1 MRTPTDDGLTNWAG
15 NIAFDARRVHHPS
28 SVDEVRRLVEHSRR
42 VHALGAGHSFSR
54 VADCDGDLVSLA
66 GLPAD
71 VQVDHDNATVTVAA
85 GVRYGALATRL
96 HAAGLAVHNMA
107 SLPHI
112 TVAGACATGTHG
124 SGERNGNLATAVSAI
139 ELVTPDGD
147 LVTIGREADGFD
159 GTVVALG
166 ALGIVTRLTL
176 DTVPTFDVRQYVY
189 EGMPGD
195 ELRAHLD
202 EVLGSGYSVSL
213 FTDWSSPTINQVWV
227 KRRDDDPGS
236 FSPDR
241 HWLGA
246 TLADGPRHPIAG
258 MSAVHC
264 TEQLGVP
271 GPWYARLPH
280 FRLEFTASSG
290 DELQSEYFVPRE
302 RAVEALDAIDRI
314 RDRVAPVL
322 QVSEIRTIAADRLW
336 LSPSYQRDS
345 LGLHFTWI
353 ADAAAVVPVVAAME
367 EQLAPLQPRPHW
379 AKVFTTDPATLAR
392 RYERLPNFRQL
403 TKEYDPAGKFS
414 NNFTDRYGLTGQHS
428 W

>member
-1 MRTPTDDGLTNWAG
+1 MTTKWERLGPD
-15 NIAFDARRVHHPS
+15 
-28 SVDEVRRLVEHSRR
+28 VDL
-42 VHALGAGHSFSR
+42 
-54 VADCDGDLVSLA
+54 
-66 GLPAD
+66 D
-71 VQVDHDNATVTVAA
+71 VPDN
-85 GVRYGALATRL
+85 
-96 HAAGLAVHNMA
+96 M
-107 SLPHI
+107 
-112 TVAGACATGTHG
+112 
-124 SGERNGNLATAVSAI
+124 
-139 ELVTPDGD
+139 
-147 LVTIGREADGFD
+147 
-159 GTVVALG
+159 
-166 ALGIVTRLTL
+166 TRLTL

-367 EQLAPLQPRPHW
+367 EQLER
-379 AKVFTTDPATLAR
+379 VR
-392 RYERLPNFRQL
+392 RQ
-403 TKEYDPAGKFS
+403 PAGLGFVPEVAQILDGRRS
-414 NNFTDRYGLTGQHS
+414 RLRHR
-428 W
+428 